1 MVMATS
7 IDAAGDI
14 EPDLSD
20 FIAQA
25 RIGKML
31 ENPVCERQGSGVGK
45 IAVIK
50 PRTDNHVTCKT
61 VFTTI
66 QTNISQS
73 FKNPDQLVTAHVRDD
88 DILRIGETD
97 FSHTIAIGKI
107 GNTLHL

>member
-45 IAVIK
+45 IAVINNQA
-50 PRTDNHVTCKT
+50 PDR
-61 VFTTI
+61 
-66 QTNISQS
+66 QS
-73 FKNPDQLVTAHVRDD
+73 C
-88 DILRIGETD
+88 
-97 FSHTIAIGKI
+97 
-107 GNTLHL
+107 HL